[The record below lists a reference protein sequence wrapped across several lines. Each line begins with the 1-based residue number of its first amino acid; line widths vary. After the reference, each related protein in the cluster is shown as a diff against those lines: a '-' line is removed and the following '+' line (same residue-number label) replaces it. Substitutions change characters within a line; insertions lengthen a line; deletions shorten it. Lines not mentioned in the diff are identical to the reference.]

1 MRDQLVNYVPML
13 PGPTLQNA
21 RPWQG
26 ESAAGLGDAST
37 KANSLVLPQRPFF
50 WTWAMHMLALSG
62 LLALGTVTGRRV
74 GGEEWADAL
83 RV

>member
-1 MRDQLVNYVPML
+1 MYL
-13 PGPTLQNA
+13 PFDKRG
-21 RPWQG
+21 
-26 ESAAGLGDAST
+26 
-37 KANSLVLPQRPFF
+37 
-50 WTWAMHMLALSG
+50 TWAMHMLALSG